1 MSNIP
6 SSAMPHAYAHD
17 DDESSRNKGQ
27 DGEASGPSTGMLIG
41 GAVAAYVL
49 YRILR

>member
-17 DDESSRNKGQ
+17 
-27 DGEASGPSTGMLIG
+27 EAAKPRRRSGPSSGMMIG
-41 GAVAAYVL
+41 GAIAAFVL
-49 YRILR
+49 YKVLR

>member
-1 MSNIP
+1 MSTIP
-6 SSAMPHAYAHD
+6 NSAMPHAYAHD
-17 DDESSRNKGQ
+17 EEDD
-27 DGEASGPSTGMLIG
+27 ASKRSAPSTGMLIG